1 MISVG
6 GVAEGPTSKVLFGT
20 NLTSLATQAFYHALH
35 DWFTSFEGV
44 MQCSIACPLP
54 HGTAHFHIHVE
65 THGKARD
72 IKRWFDNNKQAT
84 LPLRH
89 APNSKLEVKYS
100 NFTPETVPEEVKMKP
115 EDPWNNPVVKAS
127 WDPSVTH
134 PYPLP
139 PPPDPT
145 YPDPQAWNDW
155 YWRYCRLTQA
165 PPNDL
170 GADGTHQARWNDPAV
185 PRGRS
190 LSRGRH
196 RSQSPAASRAT
207 SRR

>member
-1 MISVG
+1 
-6 GVAEGPTSKVLFGT
+6 
-20 NLTSLATQAFYHALH
+20 
-35 DWFTSFEGV
+35 
-44 MQCSIACPLP
+44 
-54 HGTAHFHIHVE
+54 
-65 THGKARD
+65 
-72 IKRWFDNNKQAT
+72 
-84 LPLRH
+84 
-89 APNSKLEVKYS
+89 
-100 NFTPETVPEEVKMKP
+100 MKP

-170 GADGTHQARWNDPAV
+170 GADGTHQARWNDPVV

-190 LSRGRH
+190 LSRGTH
-196 RSQSPAASRAT
+196 RSPSPAASRAT
-207 SRR
+207 SRRRIPQANSHESMKALCPELPTSTRQSKQSVTHCTLCTLRFTCTTPLPCSSHSESMAVPLSARRSADVC